1 MRQFVKN
8 VVTFLKNITSK
19 ENALKIDTADEIT
32 AGTLMCQDGQ
42 VVHPRLR
49 ELLGMPALAPAAPP
63 AQAAG

>member
-1 MRQFVKN
+1 MYSKN

-19 ENALKIDTADEIT
+19 EGDLKIDVADEIT
-32 AGTLMCQDGQ
+32 AGTLMTQDGQ

-49 ELLGMPALAPAAPP
+49 ELLGMPALAAAP